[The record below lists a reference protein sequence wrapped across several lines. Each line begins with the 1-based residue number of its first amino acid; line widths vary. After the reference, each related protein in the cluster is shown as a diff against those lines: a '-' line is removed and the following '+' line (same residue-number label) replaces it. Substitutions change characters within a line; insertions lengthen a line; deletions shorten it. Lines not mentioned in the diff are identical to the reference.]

1 MAIINPGCV
10 TEGDAGTNHAT
21 SKDKDKEG
29 LAELAEK
36 SNAVRRFKKGK
47 ASDLRSAG
55 SRSAPWDPEASSPSA
70 ARGAVR
76 GDSSRWWRR
85 RWERGGTEGGAVA
98 VKQVWWARGCDG
110 PGGSS

>member
-47 ASDLRSAG
+47 ASDLRSG
-55 SRSAPWDPEASSPSA
+55 SGALVLGRR
-70 ARGAVR
+70 RGIRRHPRRRRHGVPCVGTRRGGGGDDGNGEEPRAVR
-76 GDSSRWWRR
+76 W
-85 RWERGGTEGGAVA
+85 
-98 VKQVWWARGCDG
+98 Q
-110 PGGSS
+110 